1 MAPRTSQREILN
13 LTGFISKE
21 RFARFSENPDK
32 FRDDFLRLG
41 LAFSLTCLII
51 VILAHGCTRDEKES
65 ILTKAREPMASWPP
79 IHTPNSSGRWGC
91 NPRTWLTGTRGLC
104 KARLGW
110 DITYLSKGMK
120 RHMVK
125 PVNYDEVWEVTQEEG
140 ENPAVFLSWVKEAFR
155 TCTNT
160 DPESTKGGH
169 YWPGILQLS
178 YSRYLEKIA
187 EAWGWAQTPLSA
199 LIEEAFKVCNN
210 QDLMDNKD
218 KRLMKHSF
226 WLLWFTHHLKSTL
239 GGWVGWTDHQG
250 AAWAQIHCVSL
261 SERGPLEGRM
271 AWTPSCGMPEGQPW
285 LAPVPCESP
294 GWEIL
299 EHQLMGPKW
308 CPAPDSTRSIL
319 IIPGELRV
327 TLDVAGRRTEFPVDT
342 DVPALFW
349 LDQPAPSPSM
359 DCTVAEVDSQPKG
372 GRFTSLPCLRS
383 WVHYY
388 YSCLFVYARMPCPP
402 PRERSVR
409 N

>member
-140 ENPAVFLSWVKEAFR
+140 ENP
-155 TCTNT
+155 
-160 DPESTKGGH
+160 
-169 YWPGILQLS
+169 PGSLPQLGE
-178 YSRYLEKIA
+178 RGI
-187 EAWGWAQTPLSA
+187 
-199 LIEEAFKVCNN
+199 
-210 QDLMDNKD
+210 QDLHQYRPRVYQGRTLLARHFTTELLQVSGENCRSL
-218 KRLMKHSF
+218 RLGSNP
-226 WLLWFTHHLKSTL
+226 
-239 GGWVGWTDHQG
+239 
-250 AAWAQIHCVSL
+250 IVSL
-261 SERGPLEGRM
+261 DRGGL
-271 AWTPSCGMPEGQPW
+271 Q
-285 LAPVPCESP
+285 
-294 GWEIL
+294 
-299 EHQLMGPKW
+299 
-308 CPAPDSTRSIL
+308 
-319 IIPGELRV
+319 
-327 TLDVAGRRTEFPVDT
+327 
-342 DVPALFW
+342 
-349 LDQPAPSPSM
+349 
-359 DCTVAEVDSQPKG
+359 
-372 GRFTSLPCLRS
+372 SL
-383 WVHYY
+383 
-388 YSCLFVYARMPCPP
+388 
-402 PRERSVR
+402 
-409 N
+409 